1 MNKKHKTNSK
11 RLAPSEPAQNTR
23 ASLRMFDLENPD
35 IDLFNLVDDEL
46 IRISGSE
53 LYIYKYEVD
62 ENFDDVFGE
71 NRTKAIRQE
80 PVLVE
85 GHYDP
90 RAIEENLTEFG
101 IEMTN
106 DQTFTFNKAYI
117 ETKLGR
123 PLIPG
128 DVIQPRFQNLYYD
141 VYEVQED
148 SFEVYGVYHLVAT
161 ARVLREKP
169 QILNDIGSEGPDL

>member
-1 MNKKHKTNSK
+1 M
-11 RLAPSEPAQNTR
+11 
-23 ASLRMFDLENPD
+23 
-35 IDLFNLVDDEL
+35 
-46 IRISGSE
+46 
-53 LYIYKYEVD
+53 
-62 ENFDDVFGE
+62 
-71 NRTKAIRQE
+71 
-80 PVLVE
+80 
-85 GHYDP
+85 
-90 RAIEENLTEFG
+90 TEFG

-169 QILNDIGSEGPDL
+169 QILNDIGSEEPDL

>member
-62 ENFDDVFGE
+62 ENFDDVLV
-71 NRTKAIRQE
+71 KIE
-80 PVLVE
+80 PRLF
-85 GHYDP
+85 DKS
-90 RAIEENLTEFG
+90 LF
-101 IEMTN
+101 
-106 DQTFTFNKAYI
+106 
-117 ETKLGR
+117 
-123 PLIPG
+123 
-128 DVIQPRFQNLYYD
+128 
-141 VYEVQED
+141 
-148 SFEVYGVYHLVAT
+148 
-161 ARVLREKP
+161 
-169 QILNDIGSEGPDL
+169 